1 MVRRSIRLD
10 VVPNQRAGMND
21 PMADF
26 DGSLIEYQD
35 GDQLRLACVVE
46 KGKGRLQVIDEDGK
60 RGKVADHRVLWS
72 HRVTVADATA
82 WNSARE
88 TLAAEIGQRQGE
100 IDLPLLWETV
110 GEGQTEFETA
120 ELSALYFD
128 EAGPLEKSAMWR
140 TLAADRQRFKRK
152 GTAWVRRSEEQLEEL
167 LAQERQV
174 EARERERGIAQEWLR
189 NALRGAPPHEAPA
202 DVQATLD
209 RVENWLYRRSDDA
222 GAEALLQQVAPF
234 LDANEAAYR
243 VLVSGQRLPAD
254 TDRYLALSG
263 IALTLPPTVVEAA
276 DALPP
281 YQPAEE
287 PVCAD
292 FSLDDPETRE
302 VDDALSIACDGDD
315 WRLAIDIADV
325 AHFVQPGD
333 LLDIEAGRRATTAYL
348 PRRSVCMLPERL
360 SCDLASLHAGQ
371 VRPAVRF
378 EVLLSD
384 EGEIHQVA
392 VRRVALTV
400 TQRLH
405 YDQADIALGHAG
417 SAGPGHGAPD
427 PVDVSDVSDQTAAK
441 LDQLSRLAGA
451 LRRQRK
457 SWGALTFERPEWKV
471 RVVDGEVDVKE
482 IDRKSPSR
490 NLVAECMI
498 LANSVA
504 ARIARDQ
511 QIPLIF
517 RTQDAPT
524 EDLPAM
530 EEYDPV
536 QFDQARKLLR
546 PARLSLHPGNHFGLG
561 ASPYTQVTSPL
572 RRYAD
577 LVMQRQLCAHL
588 AGDELPY
595 TQEELLKV
603 LARAE
608 EVARQVSRAESAA
621 VLHYLLVHLECTH
634 KDTPL
639 EAVVLAPVRGGYR
652 VELAKWGIGAYLGT
666 SQPLKPGARV
676 QAKIRSAD
684 PPSGSLK
691 LSL

>member
-1 MVRRSIRLD
+1 
-10 VVPNQRAGMND
+10 
-21 PMADF
+21 MADF
-26 DGSLIEYQD
+26 DGSVIEYQD
-35 GDQLRLACVVE
+35 GDHLRLACVVE
-46 KGKGRLQVIDEDGK
+46 RGKGRLQVIDEDGK
-60 RGKVADHRVLWS
+60 RGKVADHRVVWP
-72 HRVTVADATA
+72 HRVTVPDANA
-82 WNSARE
+82 WDSARE
-88 TLAAEIGQRQGE
+88 ELAARIGQRLGE

-110 GEGQTEFETA
+110 GEGQNEFETG

-128 EAGPLEKSAMWR
+128 EQGPLEKSAMWR
-140 TLAADRQRFKRK
+140 KLASDRRHFKRK
-152 GTAWVRRSEEQLEEL
+152 GTSWVRRSEQQLEEL
-167 LAQERQV
+167 VAQERQAEV
-174 EARERERGIAQEWLR
+174 REREREVAKEWLR
-189 NALRGAPPHEAPA
+189 NALRGAPPQEAPA
-202 DVQATLD
+202 ELRATLD
-209 RVENWLYRRSDDA
+209 RVENWLYRRSDEA
-222 GAEALLQQVAPF
+222 GVEVLLQQVAPF

-243 VLVSGQRLPAD
+243 ALVSGQRLSAEA
-254 TDRYLALSG
+254 DRYLALSG
-263 IALTLPPTVVEAA
+263 IALTLPPMVVEAA
-276 DALPP
+276 EALTP
-281 YQPAEE
+281 YQPPEE
-287 PVCAD
+287 PVSAD

-302 VDDALSIACDGDD
+302 VDDALSIARDGDA

-325 AHFVQPGD
+325 AHFVKPGD
-333 LLDIEAGRRATTAYL
+333 TLDVEAGRRATTAYL
-348 PRRSVCMLPERL
+348 PRQSVCMLPERL
-360 SCDLASLHAGQ
+360 SCDLASLHEGQ

-378 EVLLSD
+378 EVLLDD
-384 EGEIHQVA
+384 EGGIRQVA

-400 TQRLH
+400 AQRLH
-405 YDQADIALGHAG
+405 YDSADAAMGYAG
-417 SAGPGHGAPD
+417 STGSSYGA
-427 PVDVSDVSDQTAAK
+427 SDVSDLSDLSDLSDDTAAK
-441 LDQLSRLAGA
+441 LGQLSALAAA
-451 LRRQRK
+451 LRRQRQ

-471 RVVDGEVDVKE
+471 RVVGGDVEVKE

-504 ARIARDQ
+504 ARLARDQ

-536 QFDQARKLLR
+536 LFDQARRLLR

-588 AGDELPY
+588 AGDALPY

-608 EVARQVSRAESAA
+608 DVARQVSRAESAA
-621 VLHYLLVHLECTH
+621 ILHYLLVHLERTH
-634 KDTPL
+634 KDSPL

-652 VELAKWGIGAYLGT
+652 VELAKWGLGAFLGT
-666 SQPLKPGARV
+666 SQPLKPGTRV
-676 QAKIRSAD
+676 QAKIRSVD